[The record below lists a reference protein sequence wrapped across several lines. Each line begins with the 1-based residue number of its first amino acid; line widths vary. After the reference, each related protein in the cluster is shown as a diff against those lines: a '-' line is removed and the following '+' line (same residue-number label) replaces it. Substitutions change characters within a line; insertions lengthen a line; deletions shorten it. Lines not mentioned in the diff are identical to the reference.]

1 MTGNLVYVY
10 VPLTLKYLNN
20 RHSRI
25 SKIPAF
31 DFDHQISFIIMSS
44 TPTTQE
50 EVKKELEDYLDAKV
64 RT

>member
-1 MTGNLVYVY
+1 
-10 VPLTLKYLNN
+10 
-20 RHSRI
+20 
-25 SKIPAF
+25 
-31 DFDHQISFIIMSS
+31 MSS